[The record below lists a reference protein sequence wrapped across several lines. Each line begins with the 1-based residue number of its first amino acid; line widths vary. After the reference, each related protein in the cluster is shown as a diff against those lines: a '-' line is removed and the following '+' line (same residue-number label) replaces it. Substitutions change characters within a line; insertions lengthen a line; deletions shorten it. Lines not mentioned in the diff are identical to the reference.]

1 MSPNLFS
8 EFLLHQ
14 RGFKLSSRLE
24 SERMNCQIAG
34 AGSYLIDNKNF
45 ITILFEI

>member
-8 EFLLHQ
+8 EVLLHQ

-34 AGSYLIDNKNF
+34 AGSYLIVKKNF
-45 ITILFEI
+45 IRILNF